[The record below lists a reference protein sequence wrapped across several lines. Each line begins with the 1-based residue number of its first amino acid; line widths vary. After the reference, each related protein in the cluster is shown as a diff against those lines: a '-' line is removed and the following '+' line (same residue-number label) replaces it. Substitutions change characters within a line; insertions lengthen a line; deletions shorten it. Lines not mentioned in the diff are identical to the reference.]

1 MFILSQYL
9 TNENIWVIPCPTS
22 QISVLGIDNV
32 KKSHVNYSDERE
44 SRFGEPVNGNQQF
57 IFQHQQYHLIMLS
70 DRQPYKKT
78 FARHSPLIKYKMT
91 LGKIW
96 LSLTELISDYRFRE
110 SYFFLFWILMRNV
123 IHLYVQNRQRWRINV
138 RH

>member
-1 MFILSQYL
+1 M
-9 TNENIWVIPCPTS
+9 TNEKIWVIPCPTS

-32 KKSHVNYSDERE
+32 KKSHVN
-44 SRFGEPVNGNQQF
+44 RFGEPVNGNQQF
-57 IFQHQQYHLIMLS
+57 IFQRQQYHLIMLS

-96 LSLTELISDYRFRE
+96 LSLTVSVRANLGLQIQREL
-110 SYFFLFWILMRNV
+110 FFPFLNSNEKCHPFV
-123 IHLYVQNRQRWRINV
+123 CTK
-138 RH
+138 

>member
-32 KKSHVNYSDERE
+32 KKSHVNYSDEQE

-57 IFQHQQYHLIMLS
+57 IFQRQQYHLIMLS

-96 LSLTELISDYRFRE
+96 LSLTVSVGANLGLQIQREL
-110 SYFFLFWILMRNV
+110 FFPFLNSNEKCHPFV
-123 IHLYVQNRQRWRINV
+123 CTK
-138 RH
+138 